1 MEIVIGRSDSSTAA
15 AVHFARTMLDASATA
30 FYEIDGNHD
39 LRRFHLSGI
48 PEPFHRQYVEGM
60 SRFDPQH
67 PRHAAEIDVARLR
80 DTPEADQT
88 RDTVLFRDF
97 AGQCGLADMINFFFR
112 RDERIVAGMSVA
124 WAPDDKVP
132 GEALS
137 IARKIHRYLE
147 FNLVGSASRCDHDRR
162 FGLTSR
168 EMDVVQLLCCGRTN
182 REISECL
189 EIGQATVKTHLVH
202 IFEKLGVET
211 RSAVVAL
218 MARLQ

>member
-1 MEIVIGRSDSSTAA
+1 MEIVIGRSDSSMAA

-30 FYEIDGNHD
+30 FYEIDANHD

-48 PEPFHRQYVEGM
+48 PEPFQRQYVEGM

-67 PRHAAEIDVARLR
+67 PRHAADIDVARLGG
-80 DTPEADQT
+80 TPEADQT
-88 RDTVLFRDF
+88 RDTALFRDF

-124 WAPDDKVP
+124 WAPGDKVP
-132 GEALS
+132 SEAMS
-137 IARKIHRYLE
+137 IARKIHQYLE
-147 FNLVGSASRCDHDRR
+147 FNLVGSASPCDRDRR